1 MLLIITHVRS
11 NSFSNFHSTLYI
23 FYHSISSL
31 ELLVLQYQLEL
42 HVTLTKNHCKAVHG
56 DTKEQE
62 LQKVL
67 FCIRKGST
75 YYSASDTS
83 LNYILLLLQ
92 AATKLANL
100 TASEIS
106 VMVCVFFTCKV
117 VFQGWIPFF
126 AFLTEPASGSPV
138 VFIFLDHLSKGLP
151 VDDWL
156 FGSGQTHGV

>member
-1 MLLIITHVRS
+1 MRS
-11 NSFSNFHSTLYI
+11 NSFSNFHSTL
-23 FYHSISSL
+23 HISPLNIL

-42 HVTLTKNHCKAVHG
+42 HVTLTKNRCEAVNG

-75 YYSASDTS
+75 YCSASDTS

-100 TASEIS
+100 TPSEIS
-106 VMVCVFFTCKV
+106 VIIFVFFTCKV
-117 VFQGWIPFF
+117 TFQG
-126 AFLTEPASGSPV
+126 
-138 VFIFLDHLSKGLP
+138 
-151 VDDWL
+151 
-156 FGSGQTHGV
+156 